1 MSVDPWTY
9 DVVPAQPRA
18 DDDRAPPSRWP
29 HVRAALAWLA
39 VSAGLVLW
47 ATRSASQTI
56 AWLIVG
62 AVIAVLGG
70 WS

>member
-39 VSAGLVLW
+39 VSAGLVL
-47 ATRSASQTI
+47 AA
-56 AWLIVG
+56 
-62 AVIAVLGG
+62 LGG
-70 WS
+70 GS